1 MLLAAF
7 FALAE
12 TSMMAINRYRLR
24 HLSRT
29 GHRTARRIQKLLE
42 RPDRLLGVILIG
54 STFANIFASSIATL
68 IAVRLFGDVG
78 IIFAAI
84 LLTFLM
90 LIFSEIAPKTL
101 AALYPQ
107 RVAFLVSLPLTL
119 FLWIIYPI
127 VWVANSLA
135 NAFLFLFGV
144 RVKGHHFSE
153 RLNREEL
160 RTVVHESMDHED
172 QVARTSRQPKEMLLG
187 VLDLDRVKVED
198 IMIPRNEIVGI
209 DLQDPWEET
218 LKVILN
224 GHSRFVVYH
233 GNVDKIA
240 GVFYLRDA
248 IRLLNKNQLNYK
260 NLIKALREPYFV
272 PEGTSLH
279 TQLHEFRLNNRRQAL
294 VVDEYGDILGFVTLE
309 SILEEIVGELDKD
322 SSLSQRL
329 IIPEEE
335 GIYIIDASISIRELN
350 KSLSW
355 DLPINGPKTISGLII
370 ESLETIP
377 QGPVSLQVKN
387 YLIEVL
393 AVKKNKVVQVKM
405 EKIPVEDE

>member
-1 MLLAAF
+1 MFLAAF
-7 FALAE
+7 FSLAE

-29 GHRTARRIQKLLE
+29 GHRTAKRIQKLLE

-68 IAVRLFGDVG
+68 VAVHLFGDVG
-78 IIFAAI
+78 IVFAAI

-107 RVAFLVSLPLTL
+107 SVAFLVSLPLTL
-119 FLWIIYPI
+119 FLWVIYPV
-127 VWVANSLA
+127 VWLANGLA

-144 RVKGHHFSE
+144 RVKGYHLAE

-172 QVARTSRQPKEMLLG
+172 QVAERQHPKDMLLG
-187 VLDLDRVKVED
+187 VLDLDRVTVED
-198 IMIPRNEIVGI
+198 IMIPRNEIIGI
-209 DLQDPWEET
+209 DLQDPWEES

-233 GNVDKIA
+233 GDIDQIT

-248 IRLLNKNQLNYK
+248 MRLLNKNQLNYK
-260 NLIKALREPYFV
+260 NLIKVVREPYFI

-279 TQLHEFRLNNRRQAL
+279 TQLHEFRLNNRRQGL
-294 VVDEYGDILGFVTLE
+294 VVDEYGDILGLVTLE

-322 SSLSQRL
+322 SSISQRL
-329 IIPEEE
+329 VVSEGE
-335 GIYIIDASISIRELN
+335 GIYLIDASISIRDLN
-350 KSLSW
+350 KSLNW

-393 AVKKNKVVQVKM
+393 AVKKNKIVQVKM
-405 EKIPVEDE
+405 EKIPVDEE